1 MDSTLHLDLLYT
13 WIYYTAQWKNTKVKI
28 FLRYYIGYC
37 QLDKPVLKKYSHPFF
52 NVEDAAC
59 SVCYWIIFSWWVQ
72 NSRVK
77 ILCCWTVGVICATA
91 CPILIQYLYSALLNT
106 QLNTYFDTWSSLQSG
121 LRYNHLVRHEHSA
134 DPGSTLQSAVD
145 NHQTWS

>member
-1 MDSTLHLDLLYT
+1 MDSTLHLRGFIIHMDLLYSAVDK
-13 WIYYTAQWKNTKVKI
+13 YYGKNIKI
-28 FLRYYIGYC
+28 LYRILPTGQTC
-37 QLDKPVLKKYSHPFF
+37 IKKYSHPFF